1 MAISVCFRDYGGG
14 LLEWGYSKREPVSG
28 PRLPTTYEKVPT
40 PEDEIRERAARRAGT
55 AVRRWI
61 MARKLDYLLTLTY
74 RDEVTDRKQAVSD
87 LSRFM
92 ERVRKETPGLFSW
105 VAVPEIQ
112 SKRLMRTGAA
122 VWHWHI
128 AVRGFQDVRLLR
140 RLWLGVVGAGNI
152 DVRAP
157 RDGKGAR
164 WGRLRLAYYL
174 SKYIFKGAQETT
186 LGGHRYFRSRD
197 GETCDVVRVVVES
210 AFSVEA
216 WIQNIVTASG
226 LRVRQKFEAAFGGW
240 GATWESLRKGFNPRI
255 AAVLV

>member
-28 PRLPTTYEKVPT
+28 PRLPTTYEKIKAS
-40 PEDEIRERAARRAGT
+40 EDEIRERAARRAGT

-61 MARKLDYLLTLTY
+61 MVRKLDYLLTLTY

-92 ERVRKETPGLFSW
+92 ERVRKETAGVFSW

-112 SKRLMRTGAA
+112 PLRLVRTGAA

-128 AVRGFQDVRLLR
+128 AVRGFQNVRLLR

-174 SKYIFKGAQETT
+174 SKYIFKCAQETES
-186 LGGHRYFRSRD
+186 GGHRYFRSRD
-197 GETCDVVRVVVES
+197 GEECDVVRVLVDRVS
-210 AFSVEA
+210 SVGA
-216 WIQNIVTASG
+216 WILDLVTVSG
-226 LRVRQKFEAAFGGW
+226 LRVRQTFEAAFGGW
-240 GATWESLRKGFNPRI
+240 GATWESQRKGFNPRI
-255 AAVLV
+255 AAALA